1 MSAVLDPAVHDP
13 AVLDPAALDQHPAT
27 VQPDLLATMHAHVGR
42 HAEKIPDWD
51 AFPASRGF
59 PELDRAQMRFIG
71 AGGSPKVGDPDT
83 LPASH
88 FTLSMVHQSV
98 GKYAVLHAH
107 EVEEAFLVLAGV
119 LTVAWEYDGEIIEA
133 RLGPKDM
140 VLHATDRPH
149 GFRNAGVDPVLVSI
163 MVGKGKPEAPRYLF
177 HPKTH
182 GSALS
187 AMFGA
192 PPEKTFRLDFASD
205 DPRHRDFAR
214 HIVRYSQQRAHW
226 HDAGF
231 NHLPYVGEGGAPAG
245 TYRKD
250 LIRLPRGC
258 GVQVYVRDVEDAYLV
273 LEGCITVGWEAD
285 GRTVE
290 QRLGPKDVML
300 NPAGRRHWFRNDGF
314 SDAEFMMVVGTPRPE
329 DVRFVAA

>member
-1 MSAVLDPAVHDP
+1 MSAVIAPRHDGTV
-13 AVLDPAALDQHPAT
+13 ADLEAA
-27 VQPDLLATMHAHVGR
+27 MRAHVGR

-83 LPASH
+83 LPANH
-88 FTLSMVHQSV
+88 FTMSMVHQPV

-107 EVEEAFLVLAGV
+107 EIEEAFLVLSGV
-119 LTVAWEYDGEIIEA
+119 LTATWEYDGEILEA
-133 RLGPKDM
+133 KLGPKDM
-140 VLHATDRPH
+140 VLHMTDRPH
-149 GFRNAGVDPVLVSI
+149 GFRNDGYEPVLVSI
-163 MVGKGKPEAPRYLF
+163 MLGKGRPEMPRYLF

-182 GSALS
+182 GSELS
-187 AMFGA
+187 ARYGA
-192 PPEKTFRLDFASD
+192 DPEHTHRLDFHSD
-205 DPRHRDFAR
+205 DPRHREFAR
-214 HIVRYSQQRAHW
+214 HVVRYSQQRPQW
-226 HDAGF
+226 NEAGF
-231 NHLPYVGEGGAPAG
+231 ARLVYIGEGGAPAG

-250 LIRLPRGC
+250 LIRLPQGRG
-258 GVQVYVRDVEDAYLV
+258 VRSYVRDVEDAYLV
-273 LEGCITVGWEAD
+273 LEGVVTVGWEED

-314 SDAEFMMVVGTPRPE
+314 ADAEFMMVVGTPKPE
-329 DVRFVAA
+329 DVRFVGTVPA